1 MDKRWY
7 MVGRYYLGLR
17 LQVLLSHLSL
27 PFQTEKNRILS
38 TCGVTPR
45 RMNIYIS
52 FNFTLKQNIPLA
64 LHAE

>member
-27 PFQTEKNRILS
+27 PFQTEKKIAFYLP
-38 TCGVTPR
+38 VV
-45 RMNIYIS
+45 
-52 FNFTLKQNIPLA
+52 LPLRG
-64 LHAE
+64 